1 MTELSFPIGIEYIR
15 NNGPVAI
22 KHSNRRSLLYASSM
36 AYLGRTTGRHRHGV
50 GKGGGGREQ
59 GEGQIQGTGGMGTD
73 GTGNGQRTVVGE
85 AGESGEGE
93 GAEKMKNRWWG
104 PLRRNRGS
112 TEEEV
117 PIKFGTYNIR
127 NGRKGGLEAALRGME
142 QANLDM
148 GILQETNITD
158 GVYTRA
164 SAGYRVV
171 ATDAPSRHSGGIA
184 MF

>member
-1 MTELSFPIGIEYIR
+1 M
-15 NNGPVAI
+15 
-22 KHSNRRSLLYASSM
+22 
-36 AYLGRTTGRHRHGV
+36 
-50 GKGGGGREQ
+50 
-59 GEGQIQGTGGMGTD
+59 
-73 GTGNGQRTVVGE
+73 
-85 AGESGEGE
+85 
-93 GAEKMKNRWWG
+93 
-104 PLRRNRGS
+104 
-112 TEEEV
+112 

-127 NGRKGGLEAALRGME
+127 NRRNRGLEAALKGMD

-184 MF
+184 MFYREVEGFAVE